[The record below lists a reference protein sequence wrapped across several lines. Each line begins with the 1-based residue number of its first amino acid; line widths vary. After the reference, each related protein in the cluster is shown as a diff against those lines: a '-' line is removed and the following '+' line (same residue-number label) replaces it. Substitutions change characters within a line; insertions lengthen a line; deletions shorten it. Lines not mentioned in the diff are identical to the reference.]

1 MSESNRHLN
10 ANELLHALSAELEAG
25 QITID
30 EMRARLKAD
39 AERPVDQDLVREFC
53 DAYEQRVHA
62 YSGMLQTIVEIA
74 PDRRNP
80 ETWRERECDV
90 DRCAARM
97 TEKLPLWT
105 EQVRA
110 VSEFLAELRAESVQ
124 GPVQVG
130 GVSSATAHLLASRV
144 LDLAVQAWESAKQIA
159 HRSQTDPAYTSTA
172 TASQLFLDAHIEQLP
187 KPNDIMAV
195 LHLERVSAMKR
206 LREQRAGSQQQNPR
220 PVEVQAH
227 AVTVRGQSVTVAT
240 EKTARQAAAKA
251 QPKKRAQ
258 RAVVEPLV
266 WQHLL
271 RRPHDTAAEVAEATE
286 CSTGMV
292 VSTPGWQLNQQRL
305 KIARKLGI
313 DPKAIKLN
321 ERAITQAG
329 SAPSSQLRHHRAQI
343 EQLDA
348 EIDAREESLFQQI
361 AEYQRA
367 HPEATA
373 QQVAAALR
381 DAGCTPGDVERRQA
395 LLSRLAA
402 EQADDSL
409 EDQDEDDP
417 ESKRGTRRKWVRKRP

>member
-1 MSESNRHLN
+1 MSESNRHPN

-25 QITID
+25 QITLD

-39 AERPVDQDLVREFC
+39 AERPVDHDMLREFC
-53 DAYEQRVHA
+53 DAYEQRVQVC
-62 YSGMLQTIVEIA
+62 SGMLQTIVEIA
-74 PDRRNP
+74 SDCRNP
-80 ETWRERECDV
+80 ETWRERESEV
-90 DRCAARM
+90 DRCVARM
-97 TEKLPLWT
+97 TEKMPLWT

-110 VSEFLAELRAESVQ
+110 VSEFLAELRAESGQ

-130 GVSSATAHLLASRV
+130 NVSSATAHLLASRV
-144 LDLAVQAWESAKQIA
+144 LDLAAQAWESAKQIA
-159 HRSQTDPAYTSTA
+159 HRSQTDPTYTSTA
-172 TASQLFLDAHIEQLP
+172 TAPQLFLDVHIDKLP

-195 LHLERVSAMKR
+195 LQLERVSAIKL
-206 LREQRAGSQQQNPR
+206 LREQQPGSRKQP
-220 PVEVQAH
+220 PHLVEVHAH
-227 AVTVRGQSVTVAT
+227 AVTMAT
-240 EKTARQAAAKA
+240 EKTARQAAAEA

-271 RRPHDTAAEVAEATE
+271 RRPHDTATEVAEAAQ

-305 KIARKLGI
+305 KVARKLGI

-321 ERAITQAG
+321 ECSITQAG
-329 SAPSSQLRHHRAQI
+329 SAPGSQLRHHRAQI
-343 EQLDA
+343 EQLDT
-348 EIDAREESLFQQI
+348 EIDAREESLYQQI

-395 LLSRLAA
+395 LLNRLAA
-402 EQADDSL
+402 EQADDAL